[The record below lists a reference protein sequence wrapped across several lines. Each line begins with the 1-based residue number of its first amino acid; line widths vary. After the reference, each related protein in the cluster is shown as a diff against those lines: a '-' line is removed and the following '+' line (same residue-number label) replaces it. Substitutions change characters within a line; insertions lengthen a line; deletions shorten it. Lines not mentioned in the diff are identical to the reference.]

1 MKNKKH
7 SHLQNLEIQTYEV
20 WITSRPRGNISIESY
35 INDFRKAMIIMTKLT
50 KILLLLFSI
59 IMLFSCIFL
68 YRVLNPTLNSIQVSE
83 ENEDGIYISPDGEKS
98 ITVYFN
104 GGLLFYNDL
113 TYVGVLED
121 FNTGLRKNIFLEM
134 PNVKEV
140 RWINN
145 GTIVVNGIEI
155 AIDDTYDFRNE

>member
-1 MKNKKH
+1 MSKLIK
-7 SHLQNLEIQTYEV
+7 
-20 WITSRPRGNISIESY
+20 ISLLVFAVI
-35 INDFRKAMIIMTKLT
+35 
-50 KILLLLFSI
+50 ILLGIL
-59 IMLFSCIFL
+59 FL
-68 YRVLNPTLNSIQVSE
+68 YQALNPTLSSIQVNENNE
-83 ENEDGIYISPDGEKS
+83 EGIYISPDGEKS

-104 GGLLFYNDL
+104 GGLIFHNDV

-121 FNTGLRKNIFLEM
+121 FNSGLKKNIFLMM

>member
-1 MKNKKH
+1 
-7 SHLQNLEIQTYEV
+7 
-20 WITSRPRGNISIESY
+20 
-35 INDFRKAMIIMTKLT
+35 MIKMTKRT
-50 KILLLLFSI
+50 KIVLLLFSI
-59 IMLFSCIFL
+59 IMLFSILFL
-68 YRVLNPTLNSIQVSE
+68 NRVLNPTLSSIQV
-83 ENEDGIYISPDGEKS
+83 NEKNQEGIYISPDGEKS

-104 GGLLFYNDL
+104 GGLLFHNDV

-134 PNVKEV
+134 PSVKEV

-145 GTIVVNGIEI
+145 GTIDVNGIEI

>member
-1 MKNKKH
+1 MSK
-7 SHLQNLEIQTYEV
+7 
-20 WITSRPRGNISIESY
+20 
-35 INDFRKAMIIMTKLT
+35 IIKLLIMFFVVT
-50 KILLLLFSI
+50 ILFGI
-59 IMLFSCIFL
+59 VFM
-68 YRVLNPTLNSIQVSE
+68 YQGLNPKLGSIQVDEDNE
-83 ENEDGIYISPDGEKS
+83 EGIYVSPDGEKR

-104 GGLLFYNDL
+104 GGLIFHNDV

-121 FNTGLRKNIFLEM
+121 SKSDLKKNIFLVA

-155 AIDDTYDFRNE
+155 DIDDTYDFRNE

>member
-1 MKNKKH
+1 M
-7 SHLQNLEIQTYEV
+7 S
-20 WITSRPRGNISIESY
+20 
-35 INDFRKAMIIMTKLT
+35 KLI
-50 KILLLLFSI
+50 KILLLVFAIITLFGI
-59 IMLFSCIFL
+59 LFF
-68 YRVLNPTLNSIQVSE
+68 YQTLNPTLNQIQVNENNE
-83 ENEDGIYISPDGEKS
+83 EGIYISPDGEKS

-104 GGLLFYNDL
+104 GGLIFHNDV

-121 FNTGLRKNIFLEM
+121 FNSGLRKNIFLVM

-145 GTIVVNGIEI
+145 GTIIVNGIEI

>member
-1 MKNKKH
+1 M
-7 SHLQNLEIQTYEV
+7 
-20 WITSRPRGNISIESY
+20 
-35 INDFRKAMIIMTKLT
+35 
-50 KILLLLFSI
+50 LFSI
-59 IMLFSCIFL
+59 LFL
-68 YRVLNPTLNSIQVSE
+68 DRVLNPTLSSIHV
-83 ENEDGIYISPDGEKS
+83 NEKNHQEGIYISPDGEKS

-104 GGLLFYNDL
+104 GGLLFHNDI

-134 PNVKEV
+134 PSVKEV

-145 GTIVVNGIEI
+145 GAIVVNVIEN